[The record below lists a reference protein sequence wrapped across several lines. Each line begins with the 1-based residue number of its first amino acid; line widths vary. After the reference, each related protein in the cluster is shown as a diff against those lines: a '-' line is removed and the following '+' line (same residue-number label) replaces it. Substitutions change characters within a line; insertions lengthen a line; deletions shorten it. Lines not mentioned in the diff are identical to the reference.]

1 MMNTER
7 LTVLA
12 KVRASKK
19 AVSELL
25 NDASITD
32 EDRVLLERLEARLD
46 QVEDD
51 LILADLSERVQQ
63 LKSASSALGRVVR
76 QIRPRR
82 RRSKTWSIKSTML
95 RER

>member
-63 LKSASSALGRVVR
+63 LKSASSALGGGSSVR
-76 QIRPRR
+76 
-82 RRSKTWSIKSTML
+82 
-95 RER
+95 